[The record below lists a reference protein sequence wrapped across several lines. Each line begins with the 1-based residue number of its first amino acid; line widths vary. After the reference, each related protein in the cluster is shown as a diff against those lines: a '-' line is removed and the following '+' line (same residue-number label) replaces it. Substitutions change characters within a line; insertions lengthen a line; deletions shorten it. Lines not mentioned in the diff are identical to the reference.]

1 MNQLST
7 TRTSPSV
14 LRRWWGRIISKPAGR
29 IALDLTLFVLGVMVI
44 YAIDLTVLSRSA
56 PIAIQY
62 MIDLVMYLNRHAVAA
77 VEMLY

>member
-1 MNQLST
+1 M
-7 TRTSPSV
+7 
-14 LRRWWGRIISKPAGR
+14 
-29 IALDLTLFVLGVMVI
+29 DLTLFVLGVMVI